1 VKTYDK
7 KNQKKVDLKKIFMAI
22 MSILII
28 TYSLAMVYRL
38 IKNPSKTFLV
48 ENGKLYFEENTL
60 RLYNKR

>member
-1 VKTYDK
+1 MKTYDK
-7 KNQKKVDLKKIFMAI
+7 KNQKKLDGKKIFIAI
-22 MSILII
+22 ISILII
-28 TYSLAMVYRL
+28 IYSLAIVYRL